1 MDNRLGQGER
11 RWRVRQRNRLG
22 AKLSRQLKSSS
33 IELLRRRNVGAISRG
48 GAETEKNPGKMVVPV
63 SHSAA
68 GKESGHEMAVE
79 PFHKTVGLGMVGGG
93 RLVRDVEVRA
103 EGNLQGRG
111 ELGLRLEVIIS
122 GTPKTRNP
130 VVNQSGGTVRRHG
143 GGQRNGFRPARS
155 AVNKG
160 EEVGVSRG

>member
-1 MDNRLGQGER
+1 M
-11 RWRVRQRNRLG
+11 G
-22 AKLSRQLKSSS
+22 AKLSRQLKSSY

-103 EGNLQGRG
+103 EGNPQGRG
-111 ELGLRLEVIIS
+111 ELRTAVRGDNIWHTKNEKSS
-122 GTPKTRNP
+122 GEPKRWHSPPPWWRTKEWLP
-130 VVNQSGGTVRRHG
+130 ASEKCSQ
-143 GGQRNGFRPARS
+143 QR
-155 AVNKG
+155 
-160 EEVGVSRG
+160 